1 MSGWW
6 GKRCGRCGRT
16 SEERVMGSTRGIS
29 LCHGNLDG
37 TKADPDCFH
46 LVVVGGEPMTWLR
59 RAFEGHG
66 G

>member
-1 MSGWW
+1 
-6 GKRCGRCGRT
+6 
-16 SEERVMGSTRGIS
+16 MGSTRGIS
-29 LCHGNLDG
+29 LCHSNLDG